1 VLRFVKETTEKKQ
14 PGDMDM
20 KRTTLRASLVG
31 SAAAGL
37 IATALATP
45 AFAQATTYPAG
56 TDCSTLSN
64 AANRTDCMSQQNESR
79 QNTQQNL
86 QQPGTPAP
94 GTPAVGTGGAAGA
107 APAAPAAPG
116 AAAGTTGTGGTGAG
130 GAATGGGG
138 TTTP

>member
-1 VLRFVKETTEKKQ
+1 
-14 PGDMDM
+14 MDM

-37 IATALATP
+37 IATAMAAP

-56 TDCSTLSN
+56 TDCSTISN

-79 QNTQQNL
+79 QNANPGQ
-86 QQPGTPAP
+86 QQPVNPDTANPA
-94 GTPAVGTGGAAGA
+94 AGTGGAAGA
-107 APAAPAAPG
+107 APPAPAGG
-116 AAAGTTGTGGTGAG
+116 AAGTSGTTGTGGTGAG
-130 GAATGGGG
+130 GPAGGG